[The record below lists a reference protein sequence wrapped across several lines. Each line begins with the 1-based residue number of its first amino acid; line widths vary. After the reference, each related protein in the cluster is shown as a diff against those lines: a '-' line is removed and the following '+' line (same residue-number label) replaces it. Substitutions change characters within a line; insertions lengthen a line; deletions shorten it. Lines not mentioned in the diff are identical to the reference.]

1 MARVTIKDI
10 TEGGSLNIEDVNE
23 TIESWNDAS
32 KQINGDN
39 VRVQGL
45 DQRVFGPVIRKP
57 PTAYT
62 SGSGAGWVPH
72 SPTLDFLPVKTTGA
86 DAVIRPGWLPSEG
99 DTLIIRAS
107 FQFYVEARGGR
118 PAFTGHSSTPTA
130 RFRLEYGDT
139 QNWYE
144 LNTTER
150 RFQMSKM
157 YSDNTKGWLSSATF
171 SGSGPSHPYG
181 FNWDNSAPNG
191 ASGDTPTEQTCTIIH
206 LVEPGEVGKVSN
218 VPRFRIAYLTA
229 NSDMTIS
236 GVPKETEKVY
246 IGWLNF
252 NSTVYRR

>member
-57 PTAYT
+57 PTAYI
-62 SGSGAGWVPH
+62 SGSSKGWVGH
-72 SPTLDFLPVKTTGA
+72 SPTLNFLPVKTTGA
-86 DAVIRPGWLPSEG
+86 DAVIVPGWLPSEG

-107 FQFYVEARGGR
+107 FQFKMLANGERSA
-118 PAFTGHSSTPTA
+118 TGISPTV
-130 RFRLEYGDT
+130 RFILQYGDG
-139 QNWYE
+139 QNWYD
-144 LNTTER
+144 LNNTER
-150 RFQMSKM
+150 RFQMSHM
-157 YSDNTKGWLSSATF
+157 YSDDGRGWTSTEE
-171 SGSGPSHPYG
+171 YG
-181 FNWDNSAPNG
+181 FNRQNSPK
-191 ASGDTPTEQTCTIIH
+191 GDTPTEQTCTIIH

-218 VPRFRIAYLTA
+218 VPSFRIAYLAADADLQIRTQYDTTP
-229 NSDMTIS
+229 N
-236 GVPKETEKVY
+236 VY